1 MVKSKSIIKNERERI
16 KAKLN
21 IWLES
26 IMKEKDVYKA
36 IKRFEEI
43 FDGEYVIYSDED
55 IEGDYYEEYIDT
67 YYLKNKM
74 KIVHSFGP
82 QDKFGNMTSHDGD
95 DLFIYSELSD
105 NKEFVQNGVCIFYE
119 NELYSMKVNIKRRK

>member
-1 MVKSKSIIKNERERI
+1 MKGYENMVKSESIIKNERERI

-43 FDGEYVIYSDED
+43 FDGEYVINYDED
-55 IEGDYYEEYIDT
+55 IEEDYYEEHI
-67 YYLKNKM
+67 
-74 KIVHSFGP
+74 I
-82 QDKFGNMTSHDGD
+82 
-95 DLFIYSELSD
+95 
-105 NKEFVQNGVCIFYE
+105 
-119 NELYSMKVNIKRRK
+119 